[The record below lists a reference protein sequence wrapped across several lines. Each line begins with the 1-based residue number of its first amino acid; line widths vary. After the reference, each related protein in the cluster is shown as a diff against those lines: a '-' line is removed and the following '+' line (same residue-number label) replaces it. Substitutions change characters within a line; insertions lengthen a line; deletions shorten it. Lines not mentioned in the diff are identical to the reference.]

1 MKIVCPQD
9 ELLAKLQIAARGVSQ
24 RSTVQILSGI
34 LIDAGEAGVEL
45 AATDMELSV
54 RVPLERRGSRRPAAP
69 SSPAACWWRSFGCC
83 PPTTSSS
90 SRPPVAAR
98 CA

>member
-54 RVPLERRGSRRPAAP
+54 RVPLPAARVEE
-69 SSPAACWWRSFGCC
+69 AGRTACWWRSCAC
-83 PPTTSSS
+83 SRPTTSSS
-90 SRPPVAAR
+90 NRRPVEAR